1 MKMFSKILSL
11 FLGLGVIPTL
21 FTAILFSLPHHFQIE
36 QYKNL
41 VGILLILSTV
51 CTLCLAGLVTQ
62 LLKDPIKKMLGAQK
76 EIRHGKLEYR
86 LPIKGEDEFQKLF
99 AGFNKMAES
108 IEQAAKQEQQLVEA
122 KTFGKL
128 ASQVIHDLRSPLSS
142 LKTASDHLQEQFS
155 KDPVLS
161 QYVKLLH
168 LGTKRLQEIA
178 DDLLKQKKEISTKV
192 PFLIINK
199 VIENLVEELRIKC
212 PKFTFQM
219 ELCHSNPQLNMEATD
234 LKRAMGNIVTNALE
248 AMQEKG
254 SLIIRT
260 KQTTN
265 NIRVEIVDTGPGMT
279 PEILEKVLKGGFT
292 YNKENGNGI
301 GMTVVREV
309 VEKYQGQIDAK
320 SDLGKGTTFILQFPL
335 QIQAPAT

>member
-1 MKMFSKILSL
+1 MKMFSKILFL
-11 FLGLGVIPTL
+11 FLGLGVVPTL
-21 FTAILFSLPHHFQIE
+21 LIAILFSLPHHFQIE

-99 AGFNKMAES
+99 AGFNKMAAS

-142 LKTASDHLQEQFS
+142 LKTASDHFQEQFS
-155 KDPVLS
+155 KDATMS
-161 QYVKLLH
+161 QYAKLLR
-168 LGTKRLQEIA
+168 LGTQRLQEIA
-178 DDLLKQKKEISTKV
+178 DDLLKQKKEMSAKA
-192 PFLIINK
+192 PFLMINK
-199 VIENLVEELRIKC
+199 TIENLVDELQIKC
-212 PKFTFQM
+212 PRITFLM

-234 LKRAMGNIVTNALE
+234 LKRAVGNIVANAIE

-254 SLIIRT
+254 NLIIRT
-260 KQTTN
+260 KRTTN
-265 NIRVEIVDTGPGMT
+265 NIRVEIADTG
-279 PEILEKVLKGGFT
+279 LAVC
-292 YNKENGNGI
+292 
-301 GMTVVREV
+301 
-309 VEKYQGQIDAK
+309 
-320 SDLGKGTTFILQFPL
+320 
-335 QIQAPAT
+335 